1 MQKQKDHTNVPS
13 IQSSFYVNVNIR
25 SKIRL
30 DYDEKFWNK
39 YADENESRNNDEF
52 TKFLT
57 NLARSLHC
65 TSVLEIGCG
74 TGIDLREF
82 DDSFEMHGVDLNEHA
97 LELAKGNVPK
107 ARFYKESITKLP
119 FEDSSID
126 FVFTHKLL
134 NYLDDET
141 VDEGVSEMFRVAKKY
156 VLNCELFKETEEKI
170 DDEMRFRNML
180 KRWLN
185 YKVRV
190 VSDVNMHEDIEPEQ
204 VRFTLLKK
212 L

>member
-1 MQKQKDHTNVPS
+1 MQKQKDHTNVPL
-13 IQSSFYVNVNIR
+13 IQNLLYVNVNIKR
-25 SKIRL
+25 KIRL
-30 DYDEKFWNK
+30 GYDEEFWNK
-39 YADENESRNNDEF
+39 YADENESRGNEEF

-57 NLARSLHC
+57 NLVRSLHC

-74 TGIDLREF
+74 TGIDLRKF
-82 DDSFEMHGVDLNEHA
+82 DDSFEIHGIDLNEHA
-97 LELAKGNVPK
+97 LELAKGNISK
-107 ARFYKESITKLP
+107 AKFYKESITKLP
-119 FEDSSID
+119 FEDSSVD

-141 VDEGVSEMFRVAKKY
+141 VDNGVSEMFRVAKRY
-156 VLNCELFKETEEKI
+156 VLNCELFGETEEKI
-170 DDEMRFRNML
+170 DDEMKFRNML

-190 VSDVNMHEDIEPEQ
+190 VSNVNMHEDIEPEQ